1 MKFPREQIE
10 SEWVIS
16 VKYLKDLKSKI
27 ENQIP
32 IKYISDLDLEDIE
45 AVLLALEISKTDSTM
60 KASMNGARRNLVRDF
75 NEFVRT
81 RDDDSLNEI
90 RNDIV
95 ALCCMYS
102 DQLEDFKCIINDVSI
117 SEIGGDYE

>member
-1 MKFPREQIE
+1 
-10 SEWVIS
+10 
-16 VKYLKDLKSKI
+16 
-27 ENQIP
+27 
-32 IKYISDLDLEDIE
+32 
-45 AVLLALEISKTDSTM
+45 M

-117 SEIGGDYE
+117 SEISGDYE